1 MPISSGALGW
11 PRSYW
16 SPPRRAAFSKKKVYP
31 HAIDWARRRAE
42 ELKQR
47 RQGRAR
53 KRDKSR
59 KRVMSQRDRRKL
71 KKRCLIAI
79 LILVIVLVIGAAG
92 FLLWWFIFKDNPNC
106 TLR

>member
-1 MPISSGALGW
+1 MPIASGALGW

-16 SPPRRAAFSKKKVYP
+16 SPPPRTVFSRKKVYP

-47 RQGRAR
+47 RQGRVR
-53 KRDKSR
+53 KRNKTR
-59 KRVMSQRDRRKL
+59 KRMMSQGDRRKL

-79 LILVIVLVIGAAG
+79 VIVVIVLVLGAAA
-92 FLLWWFIFKDNPNC
+92 FLIWWFIFKDNPNC
-106 TLR
+106 SLR